1 MPDLDA
7 ENMTLRDFIGTWK
20 PRSQRAKDDLFLFE
34 NDNLFTSNPQ
44 ARGLHSVETSIRCCA
59 NITARRPSVTP

>member
-20 PRSQRAKDDLFLFE
+20 PRSHRAKDDLFLFE

-44 ARGLHSVETSIRCCA
+44 ARGLQSVETIYSLLC
-59 NITARRPSVTP
+59 